1 MEASGRAVPWTGE
14 VDTEEPQCARISIG
28 DWGSVGSI
36 REQGISGSSSSR
48 SVFFLPGEAPLLLLL
63 FSGASVS
70 QSTTQA
76 SWGRFR
82 VWGSWWAGTIPA
94 ESPPM
99 DCRVKTV
106 REQKG
111 LQRRSPGLDPW
122 GCERVW
128 GEDCGQR
135 VCVP

>member
-1 MEASGRAVPWTGE
+1 MGFMVGGHDP
-14 VDTEEPQCARISIG
+14 CRIS
-28 DWGSVGSI
+28 SH
-36 REQGISGSSSSR
+36 
-48 SVFFLPGEAPLLLLL
+48 
-63 FSGASVS
+63 
-70 QSTTQA
+70 
-76 SWGRFR
+76 
-82 VWGSWWAGTIPA
+82 
-94 ESPPM
+94 

-135 VCVP
+135 VCVH